1 MGTEKNPVSGG
12 CMKNNGYLRTTSTS
26 VWAFKNAHHLACAF
40 SLFSMLFQSLS
51 GCSGIRLIT
60 QDAGV
65 IYARTMEFPID
76 FKSAIIA
83 IPRNTEF
90 IGTLPD
96 KKAGLHWKNK
106 YGILGANGFGI
117 DHILDG
123 MNEKGLAVG
132 LYYFSRHAEYQP
144 LSEKNAKRSLAPWEL
159 GTYLLSTCANI
170 QEVRTA
176 LEKVYVIPTYQ
187 ETMRTVPPLHYVL
200 HDASGKSLVIEYIKG
215 TLTLYDNPLGVMTN
229 SPSFDWHMTN
239 VRNYVHLF
247 TPQAKMISLHGVE
260 LYPTGQGSNF
270 WGLPGDFTPPSRFIR
285 LVTLSQTAH
294 AAATALDGINL
305 AINIINNI
313 TIPRGT
319 VVEEKEDKHHFEYTQ
334 WVTVC
339 DLTNTR
345 LYYRTYDNHFYRFI
359 DAKKVSFTGKK
370 ITRIAMAEPAC
381 YADYTDKLQ

>member
-1 MGTEKNPVSGG
+1 
-12 CMKNNGYLRTTSTS
+12 MKNNGCPHTLSILLS
-26 VWAFKNAHHLACAF
+26 VFKNNQRLIF
-40 SLFSMLFQSLS
+40 VTSFLLLFSQSLS
-51 GCSGIRLIT
+51 SCSGIRLIT

-83 IPRNTEF
+83 IPRTTEF
-90 IGTLPD
+90 IGTLPE
-96 KKAGLHWKNK
+96 KKAGLRWKNK

-144 LSEKNAKRSLAPWEL
+144 LTSKNAKQSLAPWEL

-176 LEKVYVIPTYQ
+176 LETVYVVPTYQ
-187 ETMRTVPPLHYVL
+187 ETMHTVPPLHYVL
-200 HDASGKSLVIEYIKG
+200 HDASGKSLVVEYSKG

-239 VRNYVHLF
+239 IRNYVHLF
-247 TPQAKMISLHGVE
+247 TPQAKMVSLHGVE

-294 AAATALDGINL
+294 AAATAIDGVNL

-319 VVEEKEDKHHFEYTQ
+319 VVEEKEDATHFEYTQ

-339 DLTNTR
+339 DLTNTK
-345 LYYRTYDNHFYRFI
+345 LYFRTYDNHFYRSI
-359 DAKKVSFTGKK
+359 DAKKLSFTGKK

-381 YADYTDKLQ
+381 YADYTNKLQ